1 MKIFGSWSPPR
12 QPWLGLLSGP
22 KIWIGSPG
30 QWKHL
35 SCNGR
40 SFSDLSHY
48 HQQDSSHLHCHHQ
61 DPSHLH
67 FQQVHWWRF
76 SLQQWRRLWHWGWSV
91 LWQNPC
97 CPAKARWLC
106 YLLWH
111 RVLYTVYHTH
121 RAARGLTLWHCDDL
135 MAAWRRRNPWQ
146 NVTVFGPQD
155 TLVPHTVS
163 HNVTQCHT
171 VLGLLDTLLTH
182 SHPHGHKH
190 WTATYPTCT
199 LRLIY
204 WLLEKPIWNMV
215 ALLPTTSHSDRAQSQ
230 LMCSYMHVKKS
241 VWKL

>member
-1 MKIFGSWSPPR
+1 MTES
-12 QPWLGLLSGP
+12 LLSCQGAMT
-22 KIWIGSPG
+22 
-30 QWKHL
+30 
-35 SCNGR
+35 
-40 SFSDLSHY
+40 
-48 HQQDSSHLHCHHQ
+48 
-61 DPSHLH
+61 
-67 FQQVHWWRF
+67 
-76 SLQQWRRLWHWGWSV
+76 V
-91 LWQNPC
+91 LFTLTQG
-97 CPAKARWLC
+97 
-106 YLLWH
+106 
-111 RVLYTVYHTH
+111 VLYTVYHTH
-121 RAARGLTLWHCDDL
+121 GAARGLTLWHCDDL

-190 WTATYPTCT
+190 WTATYPTFT

-204 WLLEKPIWNMV
+204 WLLEKPIWKW
-215 ALLPTTSHSDRAQSQ
+215 LLATTSHSDRAQSQ